1 MTWPTTNPVARELD
15 DFWKESQALW
25 QQWWYEADLD
35 TKMATGQ
42 QDYWNTFYNI
52 NYRNQKILMF
62 NKILRIIN
70 MIGGYQRDN
79 RLATQVIP
87 SDNDPDGGQTADQ
100 LTKMISWIMR
110 QDSTYEKISDSF
122 DGSNICGLNLLHLW
136 MDFREDPENG
146 EIKTERIP
154 FNAFLMDN
162 YWTKQDLSDCDR
174 IWTRK
179 YITTRQLESLIP
191 GVRKDIPYLGKGYAA
206 KDGKFQFLAQNW
218 YQYQQ
223 EMYAYDEYW
232 VRDYKEKEK
241 LLDKRT
247 GEVIDWNGTK
257 DQLRML
263 KNVNPN
269 IKVITAN
276 VPTIKLYVLVNNHL
290 IYEEQSPY
298 GLDRFP
304 FVPFLCYHFPEV
316 QNYSYRYQGVVRNIR
331 DSQIE
336 LNRRRNRLLDILDAQ
351 VQSGLMVKEDAL
363 VNPEDAFFQGPGK
376 VLYFKQTANLA
387 TDQVQFQTP
396 PVGAGWLEL
405 IQTIEKEIMDIV
417 GPEELFA
424 QNMGAKEMSGVLMKL
439 KMGAGL
445 VGLRNIFDRL
455 NLSQTYIGDIML
467 SLALNNFSSGK
478 LKEILGE
485 QPSEILQA
493 LTDPES
499 QLKHI
504 VEPFIKYNCA
514 VEEGELT
521 TTQRQ
526 LQFIQ
531 AVQMEQMFPG
541 TIPKTYFIEKSTLQ
555 GKKEIIEQIEQQQQQ
570 QQQLEQAQAQQALQQ
585 QEVLTRSLEAKAQ
598 NDFAAAEEKKATS
611 VQKIALAKQEAS
623 QAVHQRAAA
632 ALDNAK
638 ALKELDEMDEKRLMR
653 LAEFM
658 LGLQERQKALSG
670 GEEGDA
676 ELQAAAV
683 GADVERSKRETE
695 PQGAAQGQNQPNQMA
710 KI

>member
-1 MTWPTTNPVARELD
+1 MTWPTSNPVARELD

-79 RLATQVIP
+79 RLATIVSP
-87 SDNDPDGGQTADQ
+87 ADNDPDQGESADQ
-100 LTKMISWIMR
+100 LTKVISWIMR
-110 QDSTYEKISDSF
+110 QDSTYEKISDCF
-122 DGSNICGLNLLHLW
+122 DGSNICGLNLLHMW

-146 EIKTERIP
+146 EIKSERIP
-154 FNAFLMDN
+154 FNSFLMDN
-162 YWTKQDLSDCDR
+162 YWTRQDLSDCDR
-174 IWTRK
+174 IWTRR

-191 GVRKDIPYLGKGYAA
+191 GIKKDIPYLGKGYAA

-218 YQYQQ
+218 YQYSQ

-232 VRDYKEKEK
+232 VRDYKEKKK

-247 GEVIDWNGTK
+247 GEVVAWEGNN

-263 KNVNPN
+263 RQINPN
-269 IKVITAN
+269 VEIITAN
-276 VPTIKLYVLVNNHL
+276 VPTIKLNVLVNNHL
-290 IYEEQSPY
+290 IYEEKEPY
-298 GLDRFP
+298 GLSRFP
-304 FVPFLCYHFPEV
+304 FVPYVAYHFPEV

-376 VLYFKQTANLA
+376 VLYFKQSANLA

-396 PVGAGWLEL
+396 PVGAGWMEL

-424 QNMGAKEMSGVLMKL
+424 QNMGAKEMTGILMKL

-445 VGLRNIFDRL
+445 IGLRNLFDRL
-455 NLSQTYIGDIML
+455 NLAQMYTGDIML
-467 SLALNNFSSGK
+467 EMALQNFSSGK
-478 LKEILGE
+478 LKSILGKE
-485 QPSEILQA
+485 VTPLIEAMTS
-493 LTDPES
+493 PES
-499 QLKHI
+499 EMKGLI
-504 VEPFIKYNCA
+504 SPFVKYNCT

-521 TTQRQ
+521 STQRQ
-526 LQFIQ
+526 LQFMQ
-531 AVQMEQMFPG
+531 GLQMEQMFPG
-541 TIPKTYFIEKSTLQ
+541 TIPKSYFIEKSTLQ
-555 GKKEIIEQIEQQQQQ
+555 GKKEILEYIEEEQQKQQQMQQAQMQLDMQQQQ
-570 QQQLEQAQAQQALQQ
+570 
-585 QEVLTRSLEAKAQ
+585 VLTRSLEAKSQA
-598 NDFAAAEEKKATS
+598 DFAAAGERKATA

-638 ALKELDEMDEKRLMR
+638 ALKEIDELDENRLMK
-653 LAEFM
+653 LAEFI
-658 LGLQERQKALSG
+658 LSVQERQKALAG
-670 GEEGDA
+670 GEEGDS
-676 ELQAAAV
+676 EEQA
-683 GADVERSKRETE
+683 DKE
-695 PQGAAQGQNQPNQMA
+695 AAQVNQAEVQTKSKMA
-710 KI
+710 EV

>member
-1 MTWPTTNPVARELD
+1 MTWPTSNPVARELD

-79 RLATQVIP
+79 RLATIVSP
-87 SDNDPDGGQTADQ
+87 ADNDPDQGESADQ
-100 LTKMISWIMR
+100 LTKVISWIMR
-110 QDSTYEKISDSF
+110 QDSTYEKISDCF
-122 DGSNICGLNLLHLW
+122 DGSNICGLNLLHMW

-146 EIKTERIP
+146 EIKSERIP
-154 FNAFLMDN
+154 FNSFLMDN
-162 YWTKQDLSDCDR
+162 YWTRQNLSDCDR
-174 IWTRK
+174 IWTRR

-191 GVRKDIPYLGKGYAA
+191 GIKKDIPYLGKGYAA

-218 YQYQQ
+218 YQYSQ

-232 VRDYKEKEK
+232 VRDYKEKKK

-247 GEVIDWNGTK
+247 GEVVAWEGNN

-263 KNVNPN
+263 RQINPN
-269 IKVITAN
+269 VEIITAN
-276 VPTIKLYVLVNNHL
+276 VPTIKLNVLVNNHL
-290 IYEEQSPY
+290 IYEEKEPY
-298 GLDRFP
+298 GLTRFP
-304 FVPFLCYHFPEV
+304 YVPYVAYHFPEV

-331 DSQIE
+331 DSQVE

-376 VLYFKQTANLA
+376 VLYFKQSANLA

-396 PVGAGWLEL
+396 PVGAGWMEL

-424 QNMGAKEMSGVLMKL
+424 QNMGAKEMTGILMKL

-445 VGLRNIFDRL
+445 VGLRNLFDRL
-455 NLSQTYIGDIML
+455 NLAQMYTGDIML
-467 SLALNNFSSGK
+467 EMALQNFSSGK
-478 LKEILGE
+478 LKSILGTE
-485 QPSEILQA
+485 VTPLIEAMTS
-493 LTDPES
+493 PENEMKGLIS
-499 QLKHI
+499 
-504 VEPFIKYNCA
+504 PFVKYNCT

-521 TTQRQ
+521 STQRQ
-526 LQFIQ
+526 LQFMQ
-531 AVQMEQMFPG
+531 GLQMEQMFPG
-541 TIPKTYFIEKSTLQ
+541 TIPKSYFVEKSTLQ
-555 GKKEIIEQIEQQQQQ
+555 GKKEILEYIEQEQQKQQQMQQAQMQLDMQQQQI
-570 QQQLEQAQAQQALQQ
+570 
-585 QEVLTRSLEAKAQ
+585 LTRSLEAKSQA
-598 NDFAAAEEKKATS
+598 DFAAAGERKATA

-623 QAVHQRAAA
+623 QAVHQRASA
-632 ALDNAK
+632 ALENAK
-638 ALKELDEMDEKRLMR
+638 ALKEIDELDENRLMK
-653 LAEFM
+653 LADFI
-658 LGLQERQKALSG
+658 LSVQERQKALAG
-670 GEEGDA
+670 GEEGDSEEQA
-676 ELQAAAV
+676 EK
-683 GADVERSKRETE
+683 E
-695 PQGAAQGQNQPNQMA
+695 AAQVNQSEAQTKPQMA
-710 KI
+710 QV